1 MTKCYKY
8 RLYPNKQQELQ
19 IQKNFGCVRFVY
31 NYYLAKR
38 IEVYE
43 KSKGIF
49 NYYACTKDLT
59 ELKKDLTWLKE
70 ADSTSLQSSL
80 KNLDRAF
87 QKFFKE
93 HAGYPKFKSKK
104 TYKYSYTSKS
114 NGVNIF
120 VVDSKH
126 LQLPKL
132 GIVRISK
139 DILPLNCNQKCFVY
153 FAGRFAYTAN
163 YTEQFMEDV
172 RNHRMESVYRDGR
185 YN

>member
-139 DILPLNCNQKCFVY
+139 DILPQGKILSATISQAPSGKYYVSICCSNVDIQPFEKQE
-153 FAGRFAYTAN
+153 RL
-163 YTEQFMEDV
+163 
-172 RNHRMESVYRDGR
+172 
-185 YN
+185 